1 MHTPDRKAVALSYDG
16 LHSAPKVVA
25 SGRGYVAEQIIELAE
40 EIGIPIRDDP
50 MLVEALASL
59 ELDTEIPTDLY
70 LAVAEALLWAYR
82 ISERPL
88 PIPL

>member
-1 MHTPDRKAVALSYDG
+1 MHTPDRRAVALSYSG
-16 LHSAPKVVA
+16 LRPAPTVVA

-59 ELDTEIPTDLY
+59 ELDEEIPADLY

-82 ISERPL
+82 ISERAL
-88 PIPL
+88 PIEA